1 MAGTVPPSHR
11 QAENGEGLPAMRA
24 EDPAVPN
31 GEEGGADGDAIAE
44 VEGRLR
50 VVFDAAPQ
58 PMWIADAGT
67 GAVLDVNAAAIAA
80 FGWPRQDFLG
90 HHVDEL
96 IVLDVGTGEVRHRT
110 SDGGQRLVDLAHHD
124 LTHAGRPARLTVVD
138 DLGLRRDAEARLRA
152 IIDDAADAILTI
164 DGAGCIE
171 IANPATARM
180 FGYGVDE
187 LTGAHID
194 SLLGSDRDSSG
205 QQRTRVQLG
214 REATGRRRDGTTF
227 PLELSVTETSVDG
240 RTVATVVARDV
251 TERKAFERRLA
262 HQGTHDALTGL
273 PNRTLFMDR
282 VGHALAATRR
292 THRLMAVLFC
302 DIDRFKV
309 VNDSLGHT
317 AGDAL
322 LYAVAARFRQAVRTS
337 DTVARFGGD
346 EFVILAE
353 DLADEADA
361 TVVAEKLAGALR
373 EPISVGGNE
382 IVVTSSIGIAMPED
396 ISTPET
402 LVRDADVAMYR
413 AKGRGRARH
422 ERFDARLRAQALER
436 LDIES
441 ALRRAVGLEEF
452 LVHYQ
457 PEVDLD
463 TDRVVGVEALVR
475 WDHPDKGL
483 TSPAAF
489 LPIAEETGLIV
500 DIGYEV
506 FRKAGRQFKVWH
518 DRLGA
523 LTPTMWVNV
532 SARQLAMPELVP
544 RLRAVTEEFLPSP
557 AYLGIEIT
565 ETDIVPDD
573 EGVQRTMRDLTDLGV
588 RIAIDDFGT
597 GFASLS
603 YLWRFPADV
612 VKIDRTFVRR
622 LEEEREATVL
632 IAAMIQMAHSL
643 GKSTVAEGVET
654 AEQLARLKR
663 LECDAV
669 QGYFLGRPTAGAD
682 VVLLG

>member
-1 MAGTVPPSHR
+1 
-11 QAENGEGLPAMRA
+11 MRA
-24 EDPAVPN
+24 EHPAVPN
-31 GEEGGADGDAIAE
+31 GEQGGADGDPLAE

-58 PMWIADAGT
+58 PMWIADSST
-67 GAVLDVNAAAIAA
+67 GAVLDVNAAAVAA
-80 FGWPRQDFLG
+80 FGWPRPDFLG
-90 HHVDEL
+90 HHVDDL

-110 SDGGQRLVDLAHHD
+110 RDGGQRVVDLAHHD
-124 LTHAGRPARLTVVD
+124 LVHDGRPARLTVID

-164 DGAGCIE
+164 DGSGCIE
-171 IANPATARM
+171 IANPATSRM

-187 LTGAHID
+187 LAGAHID
-194 SLLGSDRDSSG
+194 SLLDSDHDSSG
-205 QQRTRVQLG
+205 GRQRTRVQLG

-282 VGHALAATRR
+282 VGHALAASRR
-292 THRLMAVLFC
+292 THRPMAVLFC
-302 DIDRFKV
+302 DVDRFKV

-322 LYAVAARFRQAVRTS
+322 LYAVAARFRRAVRTS

-353 DLADEADA
+353 DLANEADA
-361 TVVAEKLAGALR
+361 TVVAEKLANALR
-373 EPISVGGNE
+373 EPIRIGSNE

-396 ISTPET
+396 SSTPET

-422 ERFDARLRAQALER
+422 ERFDSQLRAQALER

-463 TDRVVGVEALVR
+463 TERVVGVEALVR

-506 FRKAGRQFKVWH
+506 FRKAGLQYKAWH
-518 DRLGA
+518 DRLGD

-532 SARQLAMPELVP
+532 SSRQLAMPELVP
-544 RLRAVTEEFLPSP
+544 HLRAVTEEFLPSP
-557 AYLGIEIT
+557 ACLGIEIT

-573 EGVQRTMRDLTDLGV
+573 ERVARTMRDLTDLGV

-612 VKIDRTFVRR
+612 VKIDQTFVRR

-654 AEQLARLKR
+654 AEQLTRLKR
-663 LECDAV
+663 LECDVV
-669 QGYFLGRPTAGAD
+669 QGYFLGRPAAGAD
-682 VVLLG
+682 VALLA

>member
-1 MAGTVPPSHR
+1 
-11 QAENGEGLPAMRA
+11 MRA
-24 EDPAVPN
+24 EHPAVAD
-31 GEEGGADGDAIAE
+31 GAQGGADDDPVAE

-58 PMWIADAGT
+58 PMWIADAAT
-67 GAVLDVNAAAIAA
+67 GALLDVNEAAVAA
-80 FGWPRQDFLG
+80 FGWPRDDFLA
-90 HHVDEL
+90 HRVDDL
-96 IVLDVGTGEVRHRT
+96 IVVDVSSGEVRHRT
-110 SDGGQRLVDLAHHD
+110 RDGGDRAVDIARHD
-124 LTHAGRPARLTVVD
+124 LVPEGRPALLTVVD
-138 DLGLRRDAEARLRA
+138 DLGLRRDAEARLRS

-164 DGAGCIE
+164 DGGGCIE

-194 SLLGSDRDSSG
+194 SLLESEHDSSSG
-205 QQRTRVQLG
+205 HQRTRVQLG

-227 PLELSVTETSVDG
+227 PLELSVTETNVDG

-282 VGHALAATRR
+282 VAHALAATHR
-292 THRLMAVLFC
+292 THRPMAVLFC
-302 DIDRFKV
+302 DVDRFKV

-322 LYAVAARFRQAVRTS
+322 LYAVATRFRQAVRTS

-373 EPISVGGNE
+373 EPISLGSNE
-382 IVVTSSIGIAMPED
+382 IVVTSSIGIAMPD
-396 ISTPET
+396 HASTPET

-413 AKGRGRARH
+413 AKARGRARH
-422 ERFDARLRAQALER
+422 ERFDAQLRAQALQR

-441 ALRRAVGLEEF
+441 ALRRALGLEEF

-463 TDRVVGVEALVR
+463 SGRAVGVEALVR
-475 WDHPDKGL
+475 WDHPDKGI
-483 TSPAAF
+483 TSPASF
-489 LPIAEETGLIV
+489 LPVAEETGLIV
-500 DIGYEV
+500 DIGYDV
-506 FRKAGRQFKVWH
+506 FRRAGRQFEVWH
-518 DRLGA
+518 ERLGDR
-523 LTPTMWVNV
+523 TPTMWVNV

-557 AYLGIEIT
+557 TCLGIEIT

-573 EGVQRTMRDLTDLGV
+573 ERVQRTMGDLTDLGV

-612 VKIDRTFVRR
+612 VKIDRTFVHR

-654 AEQLARLKR
+654 AEQLARLRR
-663 LECDAV
+663 LECDVV
-669 QGYFLGRPTAGAD
+669 QGYLIGRPAAGPD
-682 VVLLG
+682 VALPA